1 METSDTTHRSGPE
14 ENAPLRS
21 VRHYQNV
28 EHLSNER
35 THLAYMRSA
44 ISLVSLGITL
54 NRFSLYLIESP
65 ALDRSVR
72 ATRLLDNAEQVG
84 AGMVLYGFL
93 LMVLS
98 YHRYQRVD
106 AAIDAL
112 DYHPQHGTVSVVT
125 LTAMFMGA
133 LSLIWIFL
141 R

>member
-1 METSDTTHRSGPE
+1 METTETTHRSSPE
-14 ENAPLRS
+14 EDASTPS
-21 VRHYQNV
+21 IRHYQNA

-35 THLAYMRSA
+35 THLAYMRTA
-44 ISLVSLGITL
+44 ISLVSLGITI
-54 NRFSLYLIESP
+54 NRFSLYLMETP
-65 ALDRSVR
+65 AVDQSVR
-72 ATRLLDNAEQVG
+72 AARLLHNAEQVG

-112 DYHPQHGTVSVVT
+112 DYHPQHRTVGIVT